1 VVNNQTVYRSLFGTS
16 LLDRWQKLIHDEIL
30 RMEKDLRAQLAI
42 INCNPPPLFHKR
54 ATKFDGLLAAGV
66 SHELNSLTHKFFSY
80 LSALMQRVEKY
91 VQIGYD
97 ENVEVL
103 REHLSN
109 AVLELLQR

>member
-1 VVNNQTVYRSLFGTS
+1 M
-16 LLDRWQKLIHDEIL
+16 LDRWQKLIGDEL
-30 RMEKDLRAQLAI
+30 GRMEKDLRHQLSI

-66 SHELNSLTHKFFSY
+66 SHELNSLTHKFFNY
-80 LSALMQRVEKY
+80 LNALMQRVEKY

-103 REHLSN
+103 REHLAD
-109 AVLELLQR
+109 AVLELLER

>member
-1 VVNNQTVYRSLFGTS
+1 
-16 LLDRWQKLIHDEIL
+16 
-30 RMEKDLRAQLAI
+30 MEKELRVQLLL

-66 SHELNSLTHKFFSY
+66 SHELHALIQKSFNR
-80 LSALMQRVEKY
+80 LSALMSRVEKY

-103 REHLSN
+103 RMYLSD
-109 AVLELLQR
+109 AVLEMLKRQVSTFY